1 MKSEVNIVNSTFISS
16 SPNIIQGQIYLEGSK
31 LTVDRSNF
39 LNSTSRYASAIF
51 SNNDGN
57 IEITNSRFKNLHAN
71 KTAGAIGVK
80 KIQDLMISNCTFDNI
95 SRANNGVAIFADING
110 NELSFSGSVMIKDT
124 LFNNCH
130 SNFGGSLLQLGG
142 LLNILNSN
150 FTSNMANYEGG
161 AIYTS
166 YANMD
171 IENSSFKSNR
181 LLDEISYGGACYFDK
196 GNVKLIRNVFED
208 NFGFEVSTLYTYDMN
223 LIMTDNYFR
232 NPSDAISIYTVYGN
246 ISYNNGNNFTN
257 DVQSFNNINYFYN
270 FENTANP
277 FVIFNNTLDFD
288 ELPEKFDLRNYNWVT
303 PVKNQ
308 GFKGSCSVFGNLAAL
323 ESSLLR
329 YTNKTYSLSVNNAQ
343 NSILKY
349 SKYGTDSNVE

>member
-80 KIQDLMISNCTFDNI
+80 KIQDPMISNCTFDNI
-95 SRANNGVAIFADING
+95 SSANNGGAIFADING

-150 FTSNMANYEGG
+150 FTSIWQIMKGVQS
-161 AIYTS
+161 IQVMQTWTLKTQVS
-166 YANMD
+166 
-171 IENSSFKSNR
+171 NSIDCWTKYPM
-181 LLDEISYGGACYFDK
+181 EAH
-196 GNVKLIRNVFED
+196 V
-208 NFGFEVSTLYTYDMN
+208 
-223 LIMTDNYFR
+223 
-232 NPSDAISIYTVYGN
+232 ISIR
-246 ISYNNGNNFTN
+246 
-257 DVQSFNNINYFYN
+257 
-270 FENTANP
+270 EM
-277 FVIFNNTLDFD
+277 
-288 ELPEKFDLRNYNWVT
+288 
-303 PVKNQ
+303 
-308 GFKGSCSVFGNLAAL
+308 
-323 ESSLLR
+323 
-329 YTNKTYSLSVNNAQ
+329 
-343 NSILKY
+343 
-349 SKYGTDSNVE
+349 